1 MSSLVYSNHARTRM
15 QQRGLRERDVELIVD
30 LIVDLG
36 TRVSEDAYILR
47 RQDIDREIELRRR
60 EIQALSRLRGR
71 KVVVAA
77 DTVVTG
83 YHPRPAVRKRA
94 LRRGRENAWL

>member
-1 MSSLVYSNHARTRM
+1 MSSLAYTHHAQARM
-15 QQRGLRERDVELIVD
+15 QQRGFRKRDVELIVNF
-30 LIVDLG
+30 G

-47 RQDIDREIELRRR
+47 RQDVDREIELRRR

-83 YHPRPAVRKRA
+83 YHPRPAIRKRD
-94 LRRGRENAWL
+94 LRHGRESAWL

>member
-1 MSSLVYSNHARTRM
+1 MSGLVYSSHARTRM
-15 QQRGLRERDVELIVD
+15 QQRGLRERDIELI
-30 LIVDLG
+30 IELG

-47 RQDIDREIELRRR
+47 RQDVDREIELRRR

-83 YHPRPAVRKRA
+83 YHPRRAARKRDF
-94 LRRGRENAWL
+94 RRGRESAWL

>member
-1 MSSLVYSNHARTRM
+1 MSSLAYSNHARARM

-30 LIVDLG
+30 CG

-47 RQDIDREIELRRR
+47 RQDVDREIELPRR
-60 EIQALSRLRGR
+60 EIQTLSRLRGR

-83 YHPRPAVRKRA
+83 YHPRPAVRKRD
-94 LRRGRENAWL
+94 LRRGRESAWL

>member
-1 MSSLVYSNHARTRM
+1 MSSLVYTHHARARM
-15 QQRGLRERDVELIVD
+15 QQRGFRKRDVELIVD
-30 LIVDLG
+30 FG
-36 TRVSEDAYILR
+36 TRVSEDSYILR
-47 RQDIDREIELRRR
+47 RQDVDRGIELPRRD
-60 EIQALSRLRGR
+60 IQALSRLRGR

-83 YHPRPAVRKRA
+83 YHPRPAVGKRD

>member
-1 MSSLVYSNHARTRM
+1 MSNLVYSNHARTRM

-30 LIVDLG
+30 LG
-36 TRVSEDAYILR
+36 TQVSKDAYILR
-47 RQDIDREIELRRR
+47 RQDVDREIELRRR

-83 YHPRPAVRKRA
+83 YHPRPAARKRD
-94 LRRGRENAWL
+94 LRRGRESAWL

>member
-1 MSSLVYSNHARTRM
+1 VSNLEYSNHARARM

-30 LIVDLG
+30 FG

-47 RQDIDREIELRRR
+47 RQDVDREIELPRRD
-60 EIQALSRLRGR
+60 IQALRRLRGC
-71 KVVVAA
+71 KVVIAA

-83 YHPRPAVRKRA
+83 YHPHPAVRKQD
-94 LRRGRENAWL
+94 LRRGRERAWI

>member
-1 MSSLVYSNHARTRM
+1 MSNLVYSNHARARM

-30 LIVDLG
+30 FG
-36 TRVSEDAYILR
+36 TRVSEEAYILR
-47 RQDIDREIELRRR
+47 GQDVDREIELRRR
-60 EIQALSRLRGR
+60 DIQALSRLRGR

-83 YHPRPAVRKRA
+83 YHPRPAVRKRD
-94 LRRGRENAWL
+94 LRRGRESAWL

>member
-1 MSSLVYSNHARTRM
+1 MSRFVYSHHAQARM
-15 QQRGLRERDVELIVD
+15 QQRGLRERDIE

-47 RQDIDREIELRRR
+47 RRDVDREIELRRR

-71 KVVVAA
+71 KVVVAE

-83 YHPRPAVRKRA
+83 YHPRPAVRKRD
-94 LRRGRENAWL
+94 LRRGRESAWL

>member
-1 MSSLVYSNHARTRM
+1 MSGLVYSGHARMRM
-15 QQRGLRERDVELIVD
+15 QQRGLRERDIE

-47 RQDIDREIELRRR
+47 RQDVEREIELRRR

-71 KVVVAA
+71 KVVVAE

-83 YHPRPAVRKRA
+83 YHPRPAARKRD
-94 LRRGRENAWL
+94 LRRGRESAWL